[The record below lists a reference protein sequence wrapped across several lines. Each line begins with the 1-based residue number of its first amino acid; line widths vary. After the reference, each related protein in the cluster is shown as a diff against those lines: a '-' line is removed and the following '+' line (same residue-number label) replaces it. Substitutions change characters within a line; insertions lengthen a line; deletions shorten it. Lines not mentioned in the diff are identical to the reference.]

1 MQKDQFPSS
10 LVWEILNPQ
19 ETTPLPTTASSTD
32 SHSMVDT
39 GSTPL
44 KRLHSMV
51 PLETSVKEK
60 KQEATSGTIKELHV
74 DQPTTTVVG
83 FLLLT
88 SKVKQL

>member
-1 MQKDQFPSS
+1 
-10 LVWEILNPQ
+10 
-19 ETTPLPTTASSTD
+19 
-32 SHSMVDT
+32 
-39 GSTPL
+39 
-44 KRLHSMV
+44 MV

-74 DQPTTTVVG
+74 DQPTTTVAG